1 MFRLRLALVIAISF
15 SFVLLLG
22 GILYWGSEQ
31 VAGHFQRSQKA
42 FQSFDRYERLSQEAY
57 RYFKQQMDRLI
68 TSGDKAESDLA
79 KSKQRLYEAMQA
91 LRNDAIMDS
100 IPVEN
105 IQNQQ
110 QDKAAELE
118 RVANLTAFLDASKY
132 RFNEVERLRQQG
144 KRNEALQAL
153 TKFSDEEID
162 VKFQTLID
170 IAIRAERNK
179 AAQAKLELENLVAKS
194 RWLAIVAGIMAAI
207 FSLTAGILLL
217 RRLQKPIEALMQGTH
232 EIASGNLNYQIVLN
246 SRDEF
251 AYLASHFN
259 KMAVELALQ
268 QEKLRQNQAELE
280 HRVAER
286 TQELEKLNQ
295 ALKRMD
301 AERREFLTDISH
313 ELRTPITVIRG
324 EAEVT
329 LRGEERDVEEY
340 KDTLQ
345 RIVDLSMQLGKYV
358 NDLLFLA
365 RSDSANLQ
373 FEWCEIDLTDLLSSS
388 VEDFKVMAE
397 ESNIELVYSLP
408 KDQIFVYGDKQ
419 RLRQV
424 LFILGDNAC
433 RYSRAGGKIKITSWQ
448 SDKTFCIS
456 LTDQGI
462 GIPAQDIERIF
473 ERNFRSKN
481 ASSLHN
487 DGSGLGLSLAKSILH
502 AHGGQLTVTSLEHVG
517 STFTISLPLISNDE
531 EKSHE

>member
-1 MFRLRLALVIAISF
+1 MFRLRLAFVIAVSF
-15 SFVLLLG
+15 SFVLVLG
-22 GILYWGSEQ
+22 GILYWGSAQ
-31 VAGHFQRSQKA
+31 VAGHFERSQKA
-42 FQSFDRYERLSQEAY
+42 FESFDRYERLSQEAY

-68 TSGDKAESDLA
+68 TSGDKAETDLA

-91 LRNDAIMDS
+91 LRNDAIANPAAEQDGADN
-100 IPVEN
+100 P
-105 IQNQQ
+105 
-110 QDKAAELE
+110 QDKSAELE
-118 RVANLTAFLDASKY
+118 RVASLTAFLDASKY
-132 RFNEVERLRQQG
+132 RFNEVDRLRRQG
-144 KRNEALQAL
+144 KRNEALHAL

-170 IAIRAERNK
+170 DAIRAERAK
-179 AAQAKLELENLVAKS
+179 AAQAKLELENLVTKS
-194 RWLAIVAGIMAAI
+194 RWTAV
-207 FSLTAGILLL
+207 TAGIIAALFSVTAGVLLL
-217 RRLQKPIEALMQGTH
+217 RRLQKPIEALMQGTN
-232 EIASGNLNYQIVLN
+232 EIASGNLNYQISLN

-259 KMAVELALQ
+259 KMAVELSLQ

-286 TQELEKLNQ
+286 TQELEQLNQ

-301 AERREFLTDISH
+301 VERREFLTDISH
-313 ELRTPITVIRG
+313 ELRSPITVIRG

-329 LRGEERDVEEY
+329 LRSDEHDVEVY
-340 KDTLQ
+340 KDSLQ

-373 FEWCEIDLTDLLSSS
+373 FEWCDIDLTDLLSSS
-388 VEDFKVMAE
+388 AEDFKVMAE
-397 ESNIELVYSLP
+397 ESNIELIYSLP
-408 KDQIFVYGDKQ
+408 KEQVFVYGDKQ

-448 SDKTFCIS
+448 TDQSFCIS
-456 LTDQGI
+456 ITDQGI
-462 GIPAQDIERIF
+462 GIPAQDLERIF

-481 ASSLHN
+481 AATLHD
-487 DGSGLGLSLAKSILH
+487 DGSGLGLSLAKSIVH

-517 STFTISLPLISNDE
+517 STFTISLPLNSTHQD
-531 EKSHE
+531 KAS